1 MLTLLNN
8 KLALLKITGWLTV
21 LAALLFELLLALWVI
36 FLGLFFLETLLPTFI
51 TIRLSLTTFLSFL
64 LLLTTLYLTIEQY
77 LALPTS
83 PNNSRTPRFISWG
96 IFFSGFVLIVLSLA
110 RFPLFMGVLF
120 LLGYSF
126 LWWYLK
132 SISVPTQNTPTA

>member
-8 KLALLKITGWLTV
+8 KLALLKTTGWLTV

-64 LLLTTLYLTIEQY
+64 LLLTTLYLAIEQY
-77 LALPTS
+77 LALPIS
-83 PNNSRTPRFISWG
+83 PNNSRTPRFFSWG

-132 SISVPTQNTPTA
+132 SISVPAQNTPTA